1 MRKLLHSTFYILYSR
16 REGQS
21 LIEILVAL
29 AVGTILI
36 IAAISVIAPAL
47 RANTN
52 ADRVQVSSALGKE
65 LLENVRV
72 FSEADWYNISNLATS
87 SANKYFLVSASSPL
101 IAATGTEGISS
112 NGIASGT
119 VGYWKLD
126 ETAGTTAYDFS
137 GNGKN
142 GTYVNTP
149 ASTTGKI
156 GGALLFNGTNQN
168 VGSINTSAL
177 PSGTSAVSMF
187 AWIKTSTTTRETAVS
202 YGGSA
207 TGQAATLNV
216 NEFAANGHFYIDF
229 YGNYLD
235 SGVTVNDGLWH
246 LVGFTLAGS
255 TTSITM
261 YVDGAAYSGTL
272 GGIPNILAGTN
283 MQIGRWVTAGAGDT
297 SPYYFS
303 GSIDEVKIYNRVL
316 SATEVKNIYNAAI
329 YTRYFYLD
337 AVGRDVSDALLSSG
351 GTNDP
356 STKKLSVVYGWL
368 NGPTSTFSMY
378 LTRFRNNV
386 FDQTDWSGG
395 SGQEGPATTTNSS
408 FSTSTKIYH
417 STTTGSI
424 IINFQ

>member
-1 MRKLLHSTFYILYSR
+1 MKNFLPTTYYILPTR
-16 REGQS
+16 RDGQS

-47 RANTN
+47 RANSQ
-52 ADRVQVSSALGKE
+52 ADKVQVASALGKE

-72 FSEADWYNISNLATS
+72 FSEANWYNISSLATS
-87 SANKYFLVSASSPL
+87 SANKYFLVSASSPF
-101 IAATGTEGISS
+101 IAATGTEGILAD
-112 NGIASGT
+112 GIASGT

-126 ETAGTTAYDFS
+126 ESAGTTAYDFS
-137 GNGKN
+137 GNNSTGTWN
-142 GTYVNTP
+142 GTGNHS
-149 ASTTGKI
+149 ASGMV
-156 GGALLFNGTNQN
+156 GGAGQFNGTNDYIQTPSSSTFSF
-168 VGSINTSAL
+168 GTGDFSFSIWIKPNSF
-177 PSGTSAVSMF
+177 SGYNHMF
-187 AWIKTSTTTRETAVS
+187 AYDGTQSNGALKVNITDGIIYYYSLSFST
-202 YGGSA
+202 YGTITQSLQLSA
-207 TGQAATLNV
+207 WNHVVFVRRANV
-216 NEFAANGHFYIDF
+216 AELYWNGA
-229 YGNYLD
+229 
-235 SGVTVNDGLWH
+235 
-246 LVGFTLAGS
+246 LVGTK
-255 TTSITM
+255 
-261 YVDGAAYSGTL
+261 SGF
-272 GGIPNILAGTN
+272 NDNFAGTHFMRFGN
-283 MQIGRWVTAGAGDT
+283 GWTGEYTNGLMDDIR
-297 SPYYFS
+297 F
-303 GSIDEVKIYNRVL
+303 YNRAL
-316 SATEVKNIYNAAI
+316 SATEVKTINNAAI